1 MATMPSIAMGSAMPG
16 MVGIGGVRGFA
27 GQPDFDGMMA
37 AAMAQAE
44 QTMAHVNAIA
54 SAHMSAACP
63 RAAYLHPV
71 ALVPPPQ
78 APALA
83 PRVVRFMGYVAFF
96 GLTCITSLARRP
108 PPNNSAPAVA
118 FVQTYISQPLP
129 PSPQYFGSAAP
140 SQYRR

>member
-1 MATMPSIAMGSAMPG
+1 MPG

-83 PRVVRFMGYVAFF
+83 PRVVRFMG
-96 GLTCITSLARRP
+96 P